1 MSGSIIEEEKGEPQ
15 TLLYRQEQKLVRR
28 SDSEDSSEL
37 SDGDADDE
45 VLSKRSEV
53 GEATALRENAARLA
67 GRIMNDE

>member
-53 GEATALRENAARLA
+53 GEATALRENAARLLA
-67 GRIMNDE
+67 ES